1 MININL
7 KQKNDSNCT
16 FYHFSLLVACHD
28 NFLVVCLCILIF
40 PGIVELKNFFVSCS
54 KGLVKF
60 QISWG
65 HSVLGG
71 TKNFDKVIN
80 DQSCKYKLKNS
91 WWQNCLSHVC
101 MLTFLT
107 FSWEFSTGK
116 FFICSSV
123 LPKSQE
129 SVSSYLVITLWK
141 CEYCLTW
148 VLNKSI
154 LFGSNSLKVSLLC
167 NMCFEKSS

>member
-1 MININL
+1 MGCLSNFPEDLYSRILGGNWLFEWVDFFQVGLENSLYISKIININL
-7 KQKNDSNCT
+7 KQKNDSYCT

-91 WWQNCLSHVC
+91 
-101 MLTFLT
+101 
-107 FSWEFSTGK
+107 
-116 FFICSSV
+116 
-123 LPKSQE
+123 
-129 SVSSYLVITLWK
+129 
-141 CEYCLTW
+141 
-148 VLNKSI
+148 
-154 LFGSNSLKVSLLC
+154 
-167 NMCFEKSS
+167 